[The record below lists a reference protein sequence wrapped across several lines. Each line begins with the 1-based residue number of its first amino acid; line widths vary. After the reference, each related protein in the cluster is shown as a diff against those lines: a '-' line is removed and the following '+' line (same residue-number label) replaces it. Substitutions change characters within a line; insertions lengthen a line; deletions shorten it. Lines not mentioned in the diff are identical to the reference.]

1 MKKLFLILTIIFI
14 GLAGN
19 AKSNYLHSIT
29 LEKNSNSYNI
39 ILNSDE
45 IAKVTRR
52 APSDNSLIL
61 ELSGI
66 KSADTVNA
74 LYKGASNIDN
84 LVIENNS
91 HNKLKIYIS
100 AQNIKDASIIMEPLN
115 GSASVLDESFPL
127 NKILLGVL
135 ALAMFSA
142 VFVFAKKSAKKEDDI
157 LIKKDIKDR
166 EIEMYKKYRKSLE
179 QDISIN
185 SKKELHMRN
194 MLKKIDRKIDERL
207 SSLR

>member
-1 MKKLFLILTIIFI
+1 
-14 GLAGN
+14 
-19 AKSNYLHSIT
+19 
-29 LEKNSNSYNI
+29 
-39 ILNSDE
+39 
-45 IAKVTRR
+45 
-52 APSDNSLIL
+52 
-61 ELSGI
+61 
-66 KSADTVNA
+66 
-74 LYKGASNIDN
+74 
-84 LVIENNS
+84 
-91 HNKLKIYIS
+91 
-100 AQNIKDASIIMEPLN
+100 MEPLN
-115 GSASVLDESFPL
+115 GSASVLDESFSL